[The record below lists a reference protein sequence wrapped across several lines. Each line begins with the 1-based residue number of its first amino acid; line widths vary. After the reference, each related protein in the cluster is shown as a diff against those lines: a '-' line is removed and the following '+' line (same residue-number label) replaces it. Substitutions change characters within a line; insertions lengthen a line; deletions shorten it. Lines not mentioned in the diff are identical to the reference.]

1 MWRPE
6 ISTMSH
12 RSFNPGTAV
21 LLAILS
27 GLSFRTAYAQGTT
40 VAQSGSA
47 VAADF
52 GSGDATLNGSG
63 NAILFRNA
71 CRTLTVNGS
80 GNTVQIELKSAGTI
94 TLNGTDNL
102 VSYAPVGG
110 TQEATIADHGQSNT
124 EHLGALSDGSTT
136 IAGGARA
143 KGNNGGLWR
152 TGAKPYP

>member
-1 MWRPE
+1 
-6 ISTMSH
+6 MSY
-12 RSFNPGTAV
+12 RSFNLGTAV

-27 GLSFRTAYAQGTT
+27 GLSFRTAYAQGST
-40 VAQSGSA
+40 VAQSGGA
-47 VAADF
+47 VTADC

-94 TLNGTDNL
+94 TLNGTGNL

-124 EHLGALSDGSTT
+124 VVHLGASSDGTTT
-136 IAGGARA
+136 IAGGAHA
-143 KGNNGGLWR
+143 EGNNGGLWR